1 MEVEQYIATFQNVLD
16 DETCD
21 KFVKW
26 FEELSNHNITMPST
40 ADANGM
46 RLNSR
51 NDEVVSVP
59 IGIPMDHFPKDE
71 LVIPLW
77 SKVSTCLNEYAD
89 EHIIDG
95 SLLSH
100 TFKVHRVKPKGGYHT
115 WHSEHSYVEPYRVLA
130 WHLTIEAPES
140 GGETE
145 FLFQSLKVPPILGQ
159 LVIWP
164 AAFTHKH
171 RGNPPLKG
179 QKTYI
184 TGWFELGY
192 HNVNKK

>member
-59 IGIPMDHFPKDE
+59 MGIPMDHFPKDE

-77 SKVSTCLNEYAD
+77 SKVSNCLNEYAD

-192 HNVNKK
+192 YNVNKK